1 LAIETDLKPL
11 LAHVVPFTLVMFR
24 LGGIFALAPT
34 ISSTIIPARYKALL
48 TAMLAAAAYPLV
60 AGHITTPSNITI
72 IDLVPLI
79 ASEALI
85 GLCIGAI
92 AALPLLSIEMSGV
105 IMGQS
110 MGFGLAQV
118 YNPESD
124 ANSEVLGQ
132 LLFYIASGIFA
143 AIGGVEQLFGGLL
156 ASFKSVP
163 IGAFQVSDTP
173 LDLFVTTLTSGMVLA
188 LRVSL
193 PVVAISFLLM
203 VIMGVI
209 GKTMPQLNIMSV
221 GFTIKI
227 LAGLGVLVFATT
239 ALYETTGDEIR
250 HALADA
256 LRWLNTLSYGG
267 AHG

>member
-1 LAIETDLKPL
+1 MAIESDLKPL

-24 LGGIFALAPT
+24 LAGLFLLAPT
-34 ISSTIIPARYKALL
+34 ISSALIPGRYKALL
-48 TAMLAAAAYPLV
+48 TAMMAASAYPLV
-60 AGHITTPSNITI
+60 ASGLNPPEVITLM
-72 IDLVPLI
+72 DLVPLI

-118 YNPESD
+118 YNPESNAD
-124 ANSEVLGQ
+124 SEVLGQ
-132 LLFYIASGIFA
+132 LLFYIAAGVFA
-143 AIGGVEQLFGGLL
+143 AVGGVDQLFGGILK
-156 ASFKSVP
+156 SFHTLP
-163 IGAFQVSDTP
+163 IGAFGMNQAP
-173 LDLFVTTLTSGMVLA
+173 MELFIRTLTSGMELA

-203 VIMGVI
+203 IVLGIV

-221 GFTIKI
+221 GFTFKI
-227 LAGLGVLVFATT
+227 LAGLGILVFATT
-239 ALYETTGDEIR
+239 ALYEATGDEIVR
-250 HALADA
+250 VLSQT
-256 LRWLNTLSYGG
+256 LRWLSGLPQGE